1 MTRGTPE
8 AAGQAEEAHM
18 REATP
23 AVKARLAR
31 GGLRARGTAG
41 GFRFSAWV
49 FPPHSAT
56 ARGVF
61 DPYRNEPR
69 KDP

>member
-1 MTRGTPE
+1 MTRDTPE
-8 AAGQAEEAHM
+8 AAGQTKVAHT

-23 AVKARLAR
+23 AVTAQLVR
-31 GGLRARGTAG
+31 GGLRAREAAG

-49 FPPHSAT
+49 FPPHSPT
-56 ARGVF
+56 DRGVF
-61 DPYRNEPR
+61 DPYRNEAR